1 MRTHG
6 RKFSKNILGQRLNID
21 RFDYQINYKLNKKLK
36 WYTLTETAITTTAVT
51 KACIIKNVTSLLAVT
66 FNNNYP
72 SNFWWYCVQSM
83 YINDDRDCQG
93 GGGGAGMVTSG
104 RRRGPVGWLWISQF
118 NPNKFRLYLC
128 DQYVL
133 ASYKDW
139 NINRNHWFLR
149 LPEVTSEG
157 IYTASRHGGNSLNST
172 ACNWE
177 ILIWS
182 GASLLCVCN
191 HWSSYTVGTRG
202 TKAPE
207 AGPAPPTGQFLWIIN
222 EHNH

>member
-1 MRTHG
+1 M
-6 RKFSKNILGQRLNID
+6 
-21 RFDYQINYKLNKKLK
+21 
-36 WYTLTETAITTTAVT
+36 
-51 KACIIKNVTSLLAVT
+51 T

-93 GGGGAGMVTSG
+93 GGGGGQEWSHRGVGVIPWAGCEYHNSTLINSD
-104 RRRGPVGWLWISQF
+104 
-118 NPNKFRLYLC
+118 C
-128 DQYVL
+128 TYV
-133 ASYKDW
+133 
-139 NINRNHWFLR
+139 INTYSPATKRNHWFLH

-157 IYTASRHGGNSLNST
+157 IVCTASRHGGNSLNST

-191 HWSSYTVGTRG
+191 YWSSYTVGTRG

-207 AGPAPPTGQFLWIIN
+207 AGPAPPTGQFLWTITLVNGIWFRFW
-222 EHNH
+222 HLVV